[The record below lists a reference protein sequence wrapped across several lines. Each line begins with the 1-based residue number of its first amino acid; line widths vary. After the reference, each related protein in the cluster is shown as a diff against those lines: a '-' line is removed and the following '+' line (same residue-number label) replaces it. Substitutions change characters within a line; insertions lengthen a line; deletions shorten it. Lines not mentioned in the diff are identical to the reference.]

1 MLEPVLFGS
10 KILFLVLLY
19 LFIFVIVRRLARDLK
34 RGEEPIGMPA
44 HSSPAPQPAAAVRPQ
59 KPSSARAAAPMPEPA
74 VAAASAAGPAV
85 VPMPKPPRSRE
96 RVPEAAPKEP
106 ETDSS
111 TREFDYLVTKL
122 KPRLIVQH
130 SKIID
135 GDKVFEIKGGAT
147 IGRSP
152 RSQICLPDEFVS
164 STHARIFSRKQFLFI
179 EDLGSTNG
187 TFVDGRRL
195 EGERQ
200 IKPGQEIVIGDTIF
214 RFEE

>member
-1 MLEPVLFGS
+1 MLEPILFGS

-19 LFIFVIVRRLARDLK
+19 LFIFMIVRRLSRDLK

-44 HSSPAPQPAAAVRPQ
+44 RSSGPAAPPQ
-59 KPSSARAAAPMPEPA
+59 AAQELAPPRAAAPVPEPE
-74 VAAASAAGPAV
+74 VATASASGPAV
-85 VPMPKPPRSRE
+85 VPMAKPLRSRE
-96 RVPEAAPKEP
+96 RAPEAAPAPEP
-106 ETDSS
+106 DSS

-122 KPRLIVQH
+122 KPRLVVQH
-130 SKIID
+130 SKVIED
-135 GDKVFEIKGGAT
+135 GRVFEIKGGAT

-152 RSQICLPDEFVS
+152 RSQIVLPDEFVS
-164 STHARIFSRKQFLFI
+164 STHARIFARKQFLFL

-187 TFVDGRRL
+187 TFIDGRRL